1 MYFDEPTQVIY
12 KYHGQSQALEG
23 IAFLDQVI
31 DADSGLLV
39 DLAEILIIET
49 KEDWTPLTH
58 S

>member
-1 MYFDEPTQVIY
+1 MIY
-12 KYHGQSQALEG
+12 KYHGQTQMLEG

-39 DLAEILIIET
+39 DLAEILIVET
-49 KEDWTPLTH
+49 KEEWTPLTH